1 MNKLADK
8 TPGKQSEIVEIK
20 DRGPAKRRF
29 GEGRTIDLSRAAF
42 ERLADLALTDVNM
55 RKP

>member
-1 MNKLADK
+1 MNQLADK
-8 TPGKQSEIVEIK
+8 TQGNRGEIVEIT

-42 ERLADLALTDVNM
+42 ERLADLALERERV
-55 RKP
+55 

>member
-1 MNKLADK
+1 MNKVADN
-8 TPGKQSEIVEIK
+8 TQGNRSEIVEIT

-29 GEGRTIDLSRAAF
+29 REGRTIDLSRAAF
-42 ERLADLALTDVNM
+42 ERLADLALIDVNV